1 MLSFRAIRGN
11 IRRGAARKNWFHM
24 GCCWRINWLCHRTS
38 AWTFSFTAHLP
49 LFISL
54 MLFQLFT
61 SAHMLMTYKKKWRDF
76 LISEHVF
83 SPEGWNPIEGM
94 GASTPLLPLLLLTP
108 YFSPSLSEK
117 CEKESRH
124 AGIYCKH
131 FLSLMYPCYQCDFCV
146 YPELTSISVVTKH
159 SRFNKASP
167 EIQQYETEHVIFV
180 FLCDLLHW
188 TYFPPVLPILLPMI
202 GYHL

>member
-1 MLSFRAIRGN
+1 MLSSRAIRGN

-24 GCCWRINWLCHRTS
+24 GCCWRINWLCHCTS

-94 GASTPLLPLLLLTP
+94 GASTPLLPLLLTL

-117 CEKESRH
+117 CEKESKDMQ
-124 AGIYCKH
+124 G
-131 FLSLMYPCYQCDFCV
+131 STV
-146 YPELTSISVVTKH
+146 SIFFHWCIPVI
-159 SRFNKASP
+159 N
-167 EIQQYETEHVIFV
+167 VIFV
-180 FLCDLLHW
+180 CTQNWLQSLLSQSTPGSTRLHLRFNNMRQNMW
-188 TYFPPVLPILLPMI
+188 YLSFFVTYFTEHIFLQFYLFCFQW
-202 GYHL
+202 